1 MLWQAMAQL
10 KAWPAGRCVAVDD
23 APVGIEAGRNAG
35 LWTIGVAA
43 SGNGVG
49 MDADAW
55 AALDAAEQAACL
67 KPVFASFDKVGADFV
82 IQSVADL
89 ALALDAIEQAVVT
102 GCHPGGAATV
112 ALGCEAT

>member
-10 KAWPAGRCVAVDD
+10 KAWPAARCVAVDD

-35 LWTIGVAA
+35 LWTIGVVA

-55 AALDAAEQAACL
+55 AALDATEQAARL
-67 KPVFASFDKVGADFV
+67 RPVIASFDAVGADFV

-89 ALALDAIEQAVVT
+89 ALALDVIEQAIDA
-102 GCHPGGAATV
+102 GRHPGGAATV
-112 ALGCEAT
+112 VLGYQAT

>member
-35 LWTIGVAA
+35 LWTIGVVA

-49 MDADAW
+49 MDTNAW
-55 AALDAAEQAACL
+55 AALDSTAQAERL
-67 KPVFASFDKVGADFV
+67 KPVIASFTKVGADFV

-89 ALALDAIEQAVVT
+89 ALALDAIEQAVDA
-102 GCHPGGAATV
+102 GRHPGSAATV